1 MSIFLSEDRHLQP
14 GVSPDEKAALL
25 DGFPATMFMGDEEP
39 IRHVTPAAKL
49 VIRRHYP
56 MPAPGFMAGTLEPE
70 ETLGDTAP
78 MPLDDDDMPDFRGIE
93 ARNLRRMY
101 ALVAVVI
108 LCWYFGWIA

>member
-1 MSIFLSEDRHLQP
+1 
-14 GVSPDEKAALL
+14 
-25 DGFPATMFMGDEEP
+25 
-39 IRHVTPAAKL
+39 
-49 VIRRHYP
+49 
-56 MPAPGFMAGTLEPE
+56 MAGTLEPE